1 MRCGLISTSRLA
13 RSLTRG
19 LERATASLRRLWH
32 EREAAPLWGA
42 TCRRGASMG
51 STAVE
56 PRVGARVSLTT
67 CARSILDPR
76 ACGGFGAPRVSSP
89 AHSPR
94 SSLLRSLGESFE
106 GTVFTVDESIVVIEQ
121 YHGNNYDSKV
131 RGRYSSG
138 SLVGG
143 CSLGGRVHA
152 SGSWWMSSAHSRCI
166 ASSRCCSRSHPRR
179 HAVCAQA
186 SYHIVNRE
194 TVSELQELEP
204 PPTRS
209 EGSPEPPDLPA
220 PNEELIKTRSER
232 AEAKAQAEA
241 ANYNTNVT
249 VRDQVIFSEL
259 CKTMQSDWVEQKG
272 ADSSKQCILVMG
284 AVS

>member
-1 MRCGLISTSRLA
+1 M
-13 RSLTRG
+13 
-19 LERATASLRRLWH
+19 
-32 EREAAPLWGA
+32 
-42 TCRRGASMG
+42 
-51 STAVE
+51 
-56 PRVGARVSLTT
+56 
-67 CARSILDPR
+67 
-76 ACGGFGAPRVSSP
+76 
-89 AHSPR
+89 
-94 SSLLRSLGESFE
+94 
-106 GTVFTVDESIVVIEQ
+106 
-121 YHGNNYDSKV
+121 
-131 RGRYSSG
+131 
-138 SLVGG
+138 
-143 CSLGGRVHA
+143 
-152 SGSWWMSSAHSRCI
+152 
-166 ASSRCCSRSHPRR
+166 
-179 HAVCAQA
+179 
-186 SYHIVNRE
+186 NRE

-272 ADSSKQCILVMG
+272 DDSSKQCILVMG